1 MYVLL
6 NHFAVHLK
14 LTQCCNSTVLENF
27 FNLFFKISMFDQG
40 AAHIF

>member
-27 FNLFFKISMFDQG
+27 NLFLKISMFDQG
-40 AAHIF
+40 AARIF